1 MVQERCCWDRVRHR
15 DTGLAVLLLGLLLV
29 SGCGDSGYA
38 PVQKAEAL
46 AVEGRWEEAAEAFR
60 SLPAESEDWK
70 PYGDWRAATIYRDLL
85 VDPTRAEVAFTDCF
99 RAHPQHDW
107 GYSCRVQLGHLRRD
121 RGDPRG
127 AIDAYRGALQLRPRG
142 GYSEVCLLE
151 SGRAYLEMGEAE
163 QARLEWQELM
173 EKFPTSPLEAT
184 VALDRASSYD
194 LEGLYREALKAYR
207 EVQARYP
214 GHSVVSRASFGEGE
228 ALEQLGRLD
237 EAQAL
242 FEELRYTHPNPEAI
256 EVKIA
261 ALIRR
266 TARRKQDQT
275 EAWDRGVFPRT
286 EEGSP
291 PQQRRRDQ

>member
-1 MVQERCCWDRVRHR
+1 MDRLQH
-15 DTGLAVLLLGLLLV
+15 GAACLLVLLLVLFV
-29 SGCGDSGYA
+29 APGCGDPGYA

-60 SLPAESEDWK
+60 SLPDESEVWR

-85 VDPTRAEVAFTDCF
+85 GDPTRAEAAFTDCF

-151 SGRAYLEMGEAE
+151 SGRAYLQMGEAE

-184 VALDRASSYD
+184 VSLDRARSYD
-194 LEGLYREALKAYR
+194 LQGLYREALKAYR
-207 EVQARYP
+207 EVQTRYP
-214 GHSVVSRASFGEGE
+214 GHSVVGRAAFGEGE
-228 ALEQLGRLD
+228 ALEQLGRLE
-237 EAQAL
+237 EARGI
-242 FEELRYTHPNPEAI
+242 FEELRYTHPNPEAVEI
-256 EVKIA
+256 KIA

-266 TARRKQDQT
+266 IERRKTAQT
-275 EAWDRGVFPRT
+275 GAWDTGDFRGADEDD
-286 EEGSP
+286 EEGSD
-291 PQQRRRDQ
+291 RESAR